1 MITTLPEV
9 LDSRGAG
16 AAGRPDGFEADV
28 FAAELDALRGEVL
41 ADLGTRDAEYIR
53 RLIKLQRRLELAGR
67 AALVAG
73 KRHPM
78 WLLGTSLLSL
88 SKILENMEIGH
99 NVMHGQW
106 DWMQDPLIHS
116 TAWEWDNVCPSSQWK
131 HTHNHVHHQWTN
143 VRGMD
148 ADIGYGVFRVD
159 DEQPWT
165 PGTRWQP
172 LAFVGLATIF
182 EYGVGFHDARHSP
195 ATASASPLP
204 PSGPVTPDSPDSG
217 RVDSDPVGSGSDEE
231 ARIVARQR
239 VHETIAKIR
248 RQAVKDFV
256 AWPAA
261 SIPFG
266 PAAVLSSLTG
276 SVAANIVRN
285 WWSFAV
291 IFCGHFPD
299 GVQFLDA
306 EDVEGETRGD
316 WYRRQVVGS
325 VNFTGGPILDVMSG
339 NLDHQIE
346 HHLFPDIPAN
356 RYAEIAPRVRSICDR
371 HDVPYNTASMAKQFG
386 SVIRR
391 IWRLAFQRG

>member
-1 MITTLPEV
+1 MTATLPEV
-9 LDSRGAG
+9 LDTTGVG
-16 AAGRPDGFEADV
+16 AAGRPDGFDADL
-28 FAAELDALRGEVL
+28 FAAELDELRAEVL
-41 ADLGTRDAEYIR
+41 ADLGARDAEYIR
-53 RLIKLQRRLELAGR
+53 GMIKLQRRLEVAGR

-73 KRHPM
+73 RHHPM
-78 WLLGTSLLSL
+78 WLLGTSLLAL

-106 DWMQDPLIHS
+106 DWMQDPVIHS
-116 TAWEWDNVCPSSQWK
+116 TQWEWDNVCPSSQWK

-159 DEQPWT
+159 DAQPWT
-165 PGTRWQP
+165 PATRWQP
-172 LAFVGLATIF
+172 LVFVGLATIF

-195 ATASASPLP
+195 A
-204 PSGPVTPDSPDSG
+204 SGAGGDDGEREVTRE
-217 RVDSDPVGSGSDEE
+217 RV
-231 ARIVARQR
+231 Q
-239 VHETIAKIR
+239 ETIAKIR
-248 RQAVKDFV
+248 RQAIKDFV

-266 PAAVLSSLTG
+266 PAAVVSSLTG
-276 SVAANIVRN
+276 SLVANIVRN
-285 WWSFAV
+285 IWSFAV

-299 GVQFLDA
+299 GVQFFDVEA
-306 EDVEGETRGD
+306 VEGETRGD

-325 VNFTGGPILDVMSG
+325 VNFTGGPIMDVMSG

-356 RYAEIAPRVRSICDR
+356 RYAEMAPRVRSICDR
-371 HDVPYNTASMAKQFG
+371 HGLAYNTRSMARQFG

-391 IWRLAFQRG
+391 IWRLAFDRD